1 LNKEESAEYLWKRF
15 TEYLSLN
22 LTGEGCMVKRQF
34 ICKNC
39 GHKFTAE
46 VFEKGEAEEKGLK
59 AALLRCPKCNST
71 SVERI

>member
-1 LNKEESAEYLWKRF
+1 
-15 TEYLSLN
+15 
-22 LTGEGCMVKRQF
+22 MVTRQF

-46 VFEKGEAEEKGLK
+46 VFEKEEAEKKGLM
-59 AALLRCPKCNST
+59 AAPLRCPRCNST